1 MTMQEIEKLSL
12 LFAVLDKDVPFY
24 EEVVEKKI
32 TATTITDIKEKTGMH
47 FETVEKYLEFIQSS
61 QRLSFLINIVKRKN
75 SSIVLK
81 FSNNDSNKMLNIRI
95 DTLNQQTS
103 EISKKLD
110 QIIEKLNRP
119 MDESKRKSK

>member
-1 MTMQEIEKLSL
+1 MQEIEKLSL